1 MSRQLHGRT
10 YVTSV
15 IAPRIQSILE
25 CVSNPQMVTIHAL
38 WYIAKIT
45 TTDACHVDDFLAMST
60 FNHLHCLGFSSLEDL
75 VFSAFVIAAR
85 LADKSVNDTCLSS
98 KLWECT
104 TTIPSTILNNVER
117 TALSSLGYLGNIPS
131 YALHSFILSLR
142 ACSTHLSDSNSHIL
156 HRVLD
161 DVLAV
166 NKTTEINTIFVRYP
180 GRKKKS
186 AAAPR
191 PEPPV
196 IHAPIAV
203 KPLTC
208 LPDPNDWCPA
218 ADPIVNK
225 NPRAMGIA
233 PGSHNFA
240 PDFRQGTTALDLLE
254 MITQGKGP
262 GMRSWGAAVGG
273 PLSTIGA
280 RLAHTV
286 GRYGPTTLG

>member
-1 MSRQLHGRT
+1 M
-10 YVTSV
+10 
-15 IAPRIQSILE
+15 
-25 CVSNPQMVTIHAL
+25 
-38 WYIAKIT
+38 
-45 TTDACHVDDFLAMST
+45 
-60 FNHLHCLGFSSLEDL
+60 
-75 VFSAFVIAAR
+75 
-85 LADKSVNDTCLSS
+85 
-98 KLWECT
+98 
-104 TTIPSTILNNVER
+104 
-117 TALSSLGYLGNIPS
+117 LSSLGYLGNIPS
-131 YALHSFILSLR
+131 RALHSFILRLR

-166 NKTTEINTIFVRYP
+166 NKITEINTTFVRYP
-180 GRKKKS
+180 GRKKK
-186 AAAPR
+186 
-191 PEPPV
+191 
-196 IHAPIAV
+196 
-203 KPLTC
+203 C